1 MLFFLLNIKDNSLET
16 KLEGFDIFAIFAT
29 ILFSL
34 SKNKPS
40 QKMLLKPNNLSKKIL
55 SNWLFLIILILFGN
69 ALELEAQSRKSL
81 EKKRKT
87 VDRQIK
93 KTNSQL
99 NKTVKNKKATLSTLN
114 KLQKKISSR
123 QQFIEQMDKD
133 IQYVNVRID
142 RKMGVIETLESNLEQ
157 LKINYTK
164 IVRHLYRYQLQN
176 NGLLFILS
184 AKSFNKAY
192 RRWLY
197 LQKLEKY
204 RKTQVKLI
212 LATQE
217 SLAKYINSLESQKL
231 EKSNLLTNE
240 LQQKLLL
247 DQEIEEKSKIVRQLK
262 SKEKELKKNLQRK
275 ARYKQQ
281 LNKKIERTIRS
292 EIAASKSSARKYAST
307 QRKGTNPAKGLP
319 KMDNQDI
326 SSRFKS
332 NKGHLSL
339 PVYKGQVI
347 GYYGKHVHPVF
358 EQVTTINNGIDIKG
372 NKNSK
377 VVSIYEGVVV
387 SVFTIP
393 GYNNA
398 VMVKHGEYYTTY
410 SNLSTVYVKRG
421 KIVKRGDRL
430 GLIHR
435 DSGTGSYVLHFE
447 LWHGK
452 TKQNPSHW
460 LRSRGL

>member
-1 MLFFLLNIKDNSLET
+1 
-16 KLEGFDIFAIFAT
+16 
-29 ILFSL
+29 
-34 SKNKPS
+34 
-40 QKMLLKPNNLSKKIL
+40 MLLKPKNLLKQIL
-55 SNWLFLIILILFGN
+55 SHWLVLLILIVVAN
-69 ALELEAQSRKSL
+69 ASTLEAQSRRSL
-81 EKKRKT
+81 EKKRKS
-87 VDRQIK
+87 VDRQIR

-99 NKTVKNKKATLSTLN
+99 SKTVKTKKTTLSRLT

-123 QQFIEQMDKD
+123 AQFIEQIDKD
-133 IQYVNVRID
+133 IQEANTRID
-142 RKMGVIETLESNLEQ
+142 RKMGVIETLESNLDK

-184 AKSFNKAY
+184 AGSFNKIY

-197 LQKLEKY
+197 LQKLEKH

-231 EKSNLLTNE
+231 KKSNLLTNE

-247 DQEIEEKSKIVRQLK
+247 DEEIEEKSKIVRQLK
-262 SKEKELKKNLQRK
+262 SKERELKKNLQRK
-275 ARYKQQ
+275 ARYKNQ
-281 LNKKIERTIRS
+281 LNKKIEKTIRT
-292 EIAASKSSARKYAST
+292 EIAAAKSSARKYAST

-332 NKGHLSL
+332 NKGRLSL
-339 PVYKGQVI
+339 PVYKGRVI
-347 GYYGKHVHPVF
+347 GHYGKHVHPVF
-358 EQVTTINNGIDIKG
+358 EQVTTVNNGIDIKG

-421 KIVKRGDRL
+421 KVIKRGDKL

-460 LRSRGL
+460 IRNGRI